1 MTQSWD
7 LYLQVGQ
14 MGWERGGVNSMSDII
29 YIRYGCQKLGSDW
42 SGYQLVSTAWEK
54 LSKGK

>member
-29 YIRYGCQKLGSDW
+29 YQIW
-42 SGYQLVSTAWEK
+42 VSATWV
-54 LSKGK
+54 